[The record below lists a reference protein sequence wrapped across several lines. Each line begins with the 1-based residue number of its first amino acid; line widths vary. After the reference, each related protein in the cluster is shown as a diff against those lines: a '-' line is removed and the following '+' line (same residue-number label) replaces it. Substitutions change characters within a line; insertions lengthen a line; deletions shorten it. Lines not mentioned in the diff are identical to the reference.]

1 MSDAGFVAPGGDPL
15 APLSRLSE
23 LPPLGPR
30 ESRPQLPDLPAEPVG
45 WNRRACRERAAARD
59 ATADR
64 LLVATTLRLVLGQAR
79 LGSLPA
85 NWRERG
91 LRDALTSG
99 RDRRIWVWWKVLAG
113 GPRVW
118 EPGAAE
124 ALGLP
129 WGAVLGA
136 WRADTLMWL
145 RETQV
150 ADRSSVSRWAGFQVV
165 DATDD
170 EWESLLDRAH
180 SGRWPERGTDVK
192 GPWNVAFPRI
202 CCGRSSTTA
211 RCVMTR
217 GVRRVAMTWIGWGGI
232 GIGCGGGG
240 SRVTGPMNWP
250 VSSAWLARPTPAGH
264 LIPCRPTGCS
274 PDEGGRKPSGVQ

>member
-99 RDRRIWVWWKVLAG
+99 RDCRIWVWWKVLAG

-192 GPWNVAFPRI
+192 GPWNVGFSAHMLRQELDD
-202 CCGRSSTTA
+202 CALRYDAGCAAGGDDVDWVGRH
-211 RCVMTR
+211 RDR
-217 GVRRVAMTWIGWGGI
+217 VRRWRFAGD
-232 GIGCGGGG
+232 
-240 SRVTGPMNWP
+240 R
-250 VSSAWLARPTPAGH
+250 ADELARIERLAREADAG
-264 LIPCRPTGCS
+264 RP
-274 PDEGGRKPSGVQ
+274 PYPLPSYWLLSR